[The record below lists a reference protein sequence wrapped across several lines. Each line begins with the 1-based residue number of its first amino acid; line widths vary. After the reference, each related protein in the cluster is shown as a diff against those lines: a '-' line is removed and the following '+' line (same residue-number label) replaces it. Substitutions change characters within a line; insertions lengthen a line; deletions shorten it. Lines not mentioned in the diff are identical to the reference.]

1 MSGAPTSR
9 RAGSTGMAVRT
20 RRATANNTTT
30 TTTTTTTA
38 GYKTHQ
44 KQRISLAGSTAVIS
58 DYFHYAINAI
68 LYQRAIYD
76 QADFKIVKKF
86 GLQMMLVEDE
96 SIAQYLTKITD
107 QVKVWLTEG
116 KINRLVLVIQRQDTR
131 ETIERW
137 EFDVHVEGEEEQQ
150 QQEGEGASS
159 TASNTTTDQP
169 AASTA
174 AKKPGTSTKPKTL
187 AQVQTEIQKIIRQII
202 ATVSFLP
209 IPDTPRTFKVLAHTH
224 SVGQDEATEWN
235 DSEAFDITERA
246 ERVKL
251 KSFST
256 AVHRV
261 DTAVDY
267 KLSAYMLSGWLEA
280 LMMLAH
286 LIFRFVGNVYH
297 PCTITI

>member
-20 RRATANNTTT
+20 RRATANN

-107 QVKVWLTEG
+107 QVKGPSVSP
-116 KINRLVLVIQRQDTR
+116 R
-131 ETIERW
+131 
-137 EFDVHVEGEEEQQ
+137 
-150 QQEGEGASS
+150 
-159 TASNTTTDQP
+159 SN
-169 AASTA
+169 S
-174 AKKPGTSTKPKTL
+174 L
-187 AQVQTEIQKIIRQII
+187 YFLYQIF
-202 ATVSFLP
+202 AVFLSP
-209 IPDTPRTFKVLAHTH
+209 
-224 SVGQDEATEWN
+224 
-235 DSEAFDITERA
+235 
-246 ERVKL
+246 
-251 KSFST
+251 
-256 AVHRV
+256 
-261 DTAVDY
+261 
-267 KLSAYMLSGWLEA
+267 
-280 LMMLAH
+280 
-286 LIFRFVGNVYH
+286 
-297 PCTITI
+297 